1 MNSDILFAESD
12 VEETVIIKERFSEED
27 FIN

>member
-1 MNSDILFAESD
+1 MNSDALFAESG
-12 VEETVIIKERFSEED
+12 VEKIVIIKERFDKED